1 MECTVVG
8 QSGIVLNG
16 ILLLLLGNKSLL
28 CMCHMFCFCKLHIV
42 KADKQ
47 VNKISLK
54 CSDLNIK
61 MYAVLLKI
69 SYNKQFSLVKL
80 IKSVMIYMCIPFSD
94 FKVML
99 QCFYFIV

>member
-1 MECTVVG
+1 MGYYYYCLETNPCCV
-8 QSGIVLNG
+8 
-16 ILLLLLGNKSLL
+16 
-28 CMCHMFCFCKLHIV
+28 CAPCFVCKLHIV

-54 CSDLNIK
+54 CSDLKIK

-69 SYNKQFSLVKL
+69 SYNKQFSLIKL
-80 IKSVMIYMCIPFSD
+80 IKSIMIYMCIPFSD